1 MSLLTTRELNRLNQ
15 IWESFEYSDGNDG
28 AFRNNKRLAWE
39 ILGCSESGGRQE
51 ASEFWDVV
59 LGDDHEPAWDDD
71 FLEGFAEGA
80 IDVFLKVDAAI

>member
-1 MSLLTTRELNRLNQ
+1 
-15 IWESFEYSDGNDG
+15 
-28 AFRNNKRLAWE
+28 
-39 ILGCSESGGRQE
+39 LGCSESGGRQE